1 MAAPPS
7 SSKTAVRKANASVQ
21 EEVPDTASIDDQ
33 TAEADDMKEFVASQD
48 YQLHQTAT
56 K

>member
-1 MAAPPS
+1 MAAPQAARKQPS
-7 SSKTAVRKANASVQ
+7 VKRTPLVQ